1 MLIKTII
8 LFWGIVGV
16 GFPFLATAKVEEEK
30 SFVNFIEVQA
40 KSVDRQIPAL
50 KYHNGIFPFFDY
62 ENWSAETNLQL
73 PVNTPAS
80 LIVTSSEQDKFVMA
94 KVIGLALF
102 GLFLIWGFIWVK
114 IIVEKDQK
122 TTYSIKQFEE
132 ALPIRSDSL
141 SPVLVVEA
149 NNSLKLNLIN
159 WQIDALFV
167 ANFHDAQK
175 LLQSHSPDLIICD
188 ASNRKNSS
196 IHLLKLIRSSA
207 TLKHIHVCLLGEE
220 QNYEQKLYA
229 LVHGADEFLSIQMD
243 PQELKTRISN
253 LVNHFKAIRQH
264 YQEMSDKDIKAGT
277 SLSNPYSIDKQFVA
291 NVYQAILEHYHDES
305 FNVSKLAAL
314 VYHSRSNLFR
324 KVKELTGQTPNSL
337 IRLVRIEKSAQ
348 LLKSKAG
355 TISEIAFSTGF
366 SSLSYFSKV
375 FTATYGTSPKN
386 YMETQHESGTLD
398 DITSF

>member
-1 MLIKTII
+1 M
-8 LFWGIVGV
+8 GV
-16 GFPFLATAKVEEEK
+16 DSPLLATSKVEEEK
-30 SFVNFIEVQA
+30 SSSNFIEIQA
-40 KSVDRQIPAL
+40 NQIDHQIPIL
-50 KYHNGIFPFFDY
+50 KYHNGIFPSFDY
-62 ENWSAETNLQL
+62 ENWSGESNLQL
-73 PVNTPAS
+73 SVNTPTS
-80 LIVTSSEQDKFVMA
+80 LIIPSAERNKFMLT

-102 GLFLIWGFIWVK
+102 GLFLIWGFVWVK
-114 IIVEKDQK
+114 LIIEKDQK

-132 ALPIRSDSL
+132 ALLQRPDSL

-149 NNSLKLNLIN
+149 NKSLTFNLIN

-167 ANFHDAQK
+167 ANYHEAQE
-175 LLQSHSPDLIICD
+175 LLQSYCPDLIICD

-196 IHLLKLIRSSA
+196 IHLLRLIRSSA
-207 TLKHIHVCLLGEE
+207 ALKHIHVCLLGEE

-243 PQELKTRISN
+243 PKELKTRISN

-264 YQEMSDKDIKAGT
+264 YQGISDKDIKAGT
-277 SLSNPYSIDKQFVA
+277 SLPNPYSIDKQFVA
-291 NVYQAILEHYHDES
+291 NVYQSILEHYHDDS
-305 FNVSKLAAL
+305 FNVSKLAAM
-314 VYHSRSNLFR
+314 VHHSRSNLFR

-355 TISEIAFSTGF
+355 TISEIAFSSGF